1 MADEDLNT
9 LLYHDIFS
17 KNKKEK
23 LRYVVNHLKQQQSKW
38 NNQKGFFTFTS
49 THLVQHQ
56 REPDLSN
63 FFMKSQLYSMIT
75 GNQAAKVY
83 T

>member
-23 LRYVVNHLKQQQSKW
+23 LRYVVNHLKQQ
-38 NNQKGFFTFTS
+38 
-49 THLVQHQ
+49 
-56 REPDLSN
+56 
-63 FFMKSQLYSMIT
+63 
-75 GNQAAKVY
+75 
-83 T
+83 